1 METYR
6 RGRNG
11 THSKC
16 VCRETGTWVR
26 IPSSPPEI
34 FRIKIYTIF
43 FIWGGMKKRSLF
55 EMFLLTAIF
64 KGFYLLYWI
73 ASTQNSLELE
83 TKGSFSFKTNQN
95 HISGGLTIVLIIFT
109 FGLYY
114 LYWQWNTCKILSKK
128 GAPDNSLITLILSIL
143 IIGIILNPFIIQSS
157 INNLITSDFS
167 NHRFKY

>member
-1 METYR
+1 
-6 RGRNG
+6 
-11 THSKC
+11 
-16 VCRETGTWVR
+16 
-26 IPSSPPEI
+26 
-34 FRIKIYTIF
+34 
-43 FIWGGMKKRSLF
+43 
-55 EMFLLTAIF
+55 MFLLTAIF